1 MDTLPKD
8 QWLLPAILD
17 HRARTTPDDVYCML
31 PRGGNIKD
39 GFFELTYAAMR
50 RAVDRTAWW
59 LDEVLGERIT
69 HNGSADTQ
77 AVPYIGPDDLRY
89 FLREL
94 LPWDRQP
101 HGELIL
107 ICI

>member
-17 HRARTTPDDVYCML
+17 HRARTTPNKVYCML
-31 PRGGNIKD
+31 PRGEHITD
-39 GFFELTYAAMR
+39 GFFELNYASMG

-59 LDEVLGERIT
+59 LDEVLGERT
-69 HNGSADTQ
+69 AQNESADTQ

-89 FLREL
+89 FLRKLEPCEQL
-94 LPWDRQP
+94 
-101 HGELIL
+101 ETS
-107 ICI
+107 